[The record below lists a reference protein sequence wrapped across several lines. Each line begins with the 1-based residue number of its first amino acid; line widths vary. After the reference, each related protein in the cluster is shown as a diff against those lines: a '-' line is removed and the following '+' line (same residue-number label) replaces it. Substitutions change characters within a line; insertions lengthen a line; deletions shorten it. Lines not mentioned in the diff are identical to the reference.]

1 MDGITLLE
9 KIKNKEIKNHT
20 KFLIINGD
28 FNNFHATLKNNN
40 LTINPFGK
48 ETIIGTRELIQSE
61 FKILDKNNQIKEE
74 DKSISEIIYRLI
86 SNPSVL
92 MKQCSI
98 VMEENRKLNEKIAEK
113 DKTITF
119 LNGEIEGLLYQIKK

>member
-9 KIKNKEIKNHT
+9 KIKNKEIKNNT
-20 KFLIINGD
+20 RFLIINGE
-28 FNNFHATLKNNN
+28 FNGFYATLEDSN
-40 LTINPFGK
+40 LTVNPFGK
-48 ETIIGTRELIQSE
+48 KSTIGTRELIQSE
-61 FKILDKNNQIKEE
+61 FKILDKNNEIKEE
-74 DKSISEIIYRLI
+74 NKNISDIIYKLI

-98 VMEENRKLNEKIAEK
+98 VMEENRKLNKEILEK
-113 DKTITF
+113 DKKITF

>member
-28 FNNFHATLKNNN
+28 FNNFYATLKNNN